1 MQNDIVVILGQ
12 KGMGKTTLAFELM
25 KGKRFIFLDV
35 RRSFEPSEIFAVD
48 AILVKPQTSEQ
59 VQDTLLTFL
68 NGGKSIVVQAAIE
81 VNEIFLEMI
90 AVLTIDGRHLNFWV
104 VVDEANFYMT
114 SHEIHP
120 AIKTI
125 IAVGRHSELNQIY
138 IARDYSEL
146 HPYVRSQADRIT
158 SFRQREPNQLK
169 YASQLTEHWETLKDL
184 PKYKY
189 VDLREKPLDN

>member
-25 KGKRFIFLDV
+25 KQQRYIFLDV
-35 RRSFEPSEIFAVD
+35 RRSFTPDEIA
-48 AILVKPQTSEQ
+48 AANAALVQPRTGEEIQQ
-59 VQDTLLTFL
+59 VLLTFL
-68 NGGKSIVVQAAIE
+68 NTGKSIVVQGSIE
-81 VNEIFLEMI
+81 VNEILLEYI
-90 AVLTIDGRHLNFWV
+90 AHLTVEGRQLNFWL

-114 SHEIHP
+114 SHEILP

-125 IAVGRHSELNQIY
+125 IAVGRHSQLNQIY

-146 HPYVRSQADRIT
+146 HPYVRSQADEIK

-184 PKYKY
+184 PKFKY
-189 VDLREKPLDN
+189 VNLREKPLDN